1 MLTNQCLQCG
11 RAIGFKGL
19 CLKCR
24 IENERNSILALNDE
38 ELAAKTAEVI
48 ANDSFDDDLCLRLI
62 ALRNINTEKIAE
74 YCWENREF
82 GLPEVFKDASDSVTN
97 EMLAEL
103 FKDDLDSM
111 EANRL
116 LTCLAHKGGEAVLN
130 AFAELENDPKKWRK
144 DLYVDPSY
152 YANSGGW
159 TFKKEDGKLIRT
171 AFDKCFP
178 IVKGTPEQRAES
190 PVKLVTAADG
200 KCPECNCRYINIID
214 LDGRD
219 KRLEFLG
226 IDGTLKVKCCPNCSP
241 FGDAQFC
248 RYDLNG
254 GSEVIPSKG
263 YGMPM
268 DEDDVSNWLDKAQD
282 NTFILG
288 EQADSIYFP
297 CDRDYNCSAV
307 GGFADWVQDCI
318 IVNCPDCGKP
328 MMYLAQIGEEPL
340 GFEGNFYVEVC
351 RECKVAAVLYQQT

>member
-1 MLTNQCLQCG
+1 MLNNQCPQCG

-24 IENERNSILALNDE
+24 IENERNAILALNDE

-48 ANDSFDDDLCLRLI
+48 ADGFDDDLCLRLI
-62 ALRNINTEKIAE
+62 ALRNINTDKIAE

-82 GLPEVFKDASDSVTN
+82 GLPEVFKDASDKVTE
-97 EMLAEL
+97 EMIEEL
-103 FKDDLDSM
+103 FEDDLDSM
-111 EANRL
+111 DANRL
-116 LTCLAHKGGEAVLN
+116 LTCLAHKGGEAVLK
-130 AFAELENDPKKWRK
+130 AFTELENNPRRWRQK
-144 DLYVDPSY
+144 LYADPSY

-171 AFDKCFP
+171 AFNKCYP
-178 IVKGTPEQRAES
+178 IVKGTPEQKAES
-190 PVKLVTAADG
+190 PVKLVTAAEE
-200 KCPECNCRYINIID
+200 KCPDCNCRYINILE
-214 LDGRD
+214 LDGKD

-226 IDGTLKVKCCPNCSP
+226 INGTLKVKCCPNCDP
-241 FGDAQFC
+241 FQEAQFC

-254 GSEVIPSKG
+254 NSEVIPAKG

-268 DEDDVSNWLDKAQD
+268 DEDDVSNWLDKAEE

-288 EQADSIYFP
+288 EQAQSIYYP
-297 CDRDYNCSAV
+297 CDRDFSVSAV

-318 IVNCPDCGKP
+318 IKDCPDCGKP
-328 MMYLAQIGEEPL
+328 MTYLAQIGEEPL

-351 RECKVAAVLYQQT
+351 RDCKIAAVLYQQT